1 MIHKPG
7 GKIYLLAIEIGIRLC
22 EWKNK
27 NKNTC
32 AAHVKNVFEENVFEE
47 HVFSG
52 VSKWN

>member
-22 EWKNK
+22 ERKNN

-32 AAHVKNVFEENVFEE
+32 ATHVKNVFGE
-47 HVFSG
+47 HVFSV
-52 VSKWN
+52 VSK